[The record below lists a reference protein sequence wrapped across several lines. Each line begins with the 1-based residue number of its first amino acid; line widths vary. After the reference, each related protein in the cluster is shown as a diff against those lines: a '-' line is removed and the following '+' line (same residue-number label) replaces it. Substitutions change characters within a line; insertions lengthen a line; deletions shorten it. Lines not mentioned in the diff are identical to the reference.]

1 MTPGVARAIGF
12 VVTMV
17 GIGIRLDSTWTT
29 LGTGV
34 LAIGVGLGLWGLVG
48 AAFVPEQSER

>member
-1 MTPGVARAIGF
+1 MSPPVARAIGF

-29 LGTGV
+29 LGTVV
-34 LAIGVGLGLWGLVG
+34 LAIGSALGLWGLVG
-48 AAFVPEQSER
+48 AAFVPGDPER